1 MARKRRQ
8 EENSGGGE
16 AWLATYADLVTLLL
30 CFFVLLFASSTL
42 DVAKFEAFIS
52 SFQGGAGVM
61 PGGDK
66 MDNLPSL
73 SGDSDDETDSELEDL
88 TTIKE
93 LIDEYSEEKGIEADI
108 ETVIEERGLLIRS
121 LDNVFF
127 DSGKAE
133 VKQEAKSM
141 LDFIGELIKKEEFSE
156 RQLRIEGHTDSDP
169 ITNISNKY
177 PTNWELSAIRATNV
191 LRYLTEAQGI
201 DGNRVSTSGYG
212 DTRPIVPNDTPTNKA
227 INRRVDLII
236 LRTSYSDVEP
246 ENKVENEQ

>member
-52 SFQGGAGVM
+52 SFQGGTGVM